1 MNLARF
7 ELLKDDD
14 GKIIPDGTPELVEVS
29 EREALASSIDT
40 HKVESIEELLQLVKT
55 LDIRSFKGPSDRLSA
70 TFLTASPKGP
80 LEKPIPPRRKKK
92 YVKHEKKTSKEFV
105 NKMKEKYGLLDID
118 DPVDLM
124 GPKELLRY
132 FPKPSGKEV
141 DKDLFARN
149 VVWSFYRRIL
159 AGKPPEFVV
168 EGCNMRTIFY
178 LMKTVFTKNKVF
190 DGIDSFYGNFAKAV
204 KTLVLAGLISYKDFN
219 IMDDRKVYR
228 YLPTAEFNTHII
240 LLAEKKSAVGRFT
253 ALANKYQVVSQ
264 ITTGRSTLVMTDT
277 MLTEMFELGYD
288 LSKNLTILSYCD
300 FDPVGTSIPFHFV
313 KHLKSLGFHNINE
326 FTQYGDETMRR
337 QTGVKK
343 GKDGK
348 DRPVYKTIT
357 QRRPCLDIINPH
369 DFDTATRN
377 SMRHELKASLRD
389 NPSTADW
396 AFITGGVTGTG
407 LNLKYA
413 ITAEQFLPYVND
425 QLDKKIRKFLTL
437 PPEEVG
443 RQYLY
448 KAIHKALQEYSGARL
463 QMDD

>member
-14 GKIIPDGTPELVEVS
+14 GKIIPDGTPVLVEVS
-29 EREALASSIDT
+29 EREALASSVDT
-40 HKVESIEELLQLVKT
+40 HKVESLEEVFHLAKSLNIL
-55 LDIRSFKGPSDRLSA
+55 SFKGPSARFAAS
-70 TFLTASPKGP
+70 FLPASGQRA
-80 LEKPIPPRRKKK
+80 LDKPIPPRRKRK
-92 YVKHEKKTSKEFV
+92 YVKREKKTSKEFV
-105 NKMKEKYGLLDID
+105 EKMKTKYGLLDLD
-118 DPVDLM
+118 SPVDEM

-132 FPKPSGKEV
+132 FPKSSGEEV
-141 DKDLFARN
+141 DKNLFARN

-159 AGKPPEFVV
+159 AGQPPDFVK

-178 LMKTVFTKNKVF
+178 LMKNVFTQNRVF
-190 DGIDSFYGNFAKAV
+190 DGIDSFYGNFSKAV

-228 YLPTAEFNTHII
+228 FLPTAEFNTHII

-288 LSKNLTILSYCD
+288 LNKNLTILSYCD

-313 KHLKSLGFHNINE
+313 KHLNDLGFYSVNE
-326 FTQYGDETMRR
+326 FTQYGDKTMRR
-337 QTGVKK
+337 QTGTRK
-343 GKDGK
+343 GK
-348 DRPVYKTIT
+348 PIYKTIT

-369 DFDTATRN
+369 DFDSDTRN
-377 SMRHELKASLRD
+377 AMRHELKASLRD
-389 NPSTADW
+389 DPSTADW

-407 LNLKYA
+407 LNKKYA

-425 QLDKKIRKFLTL
+425 QLDEKIRPFLSL

-463 QMDD
+463 QLDD